1 MKFKF
6 SIAVFLVGFL
16 ITLIGAWLKI
26 THMSVGPL
34 NGNVSLTIGT
44 IIQIVGVILL
54 IIQIVISKKV
64 KDSLN

>member
-16 ITLIGAWLKI
+16 ITLLGAWLKI

-34 NGNVSLTIGT
+34 NGNVCLTIGT

-54 IIQIVISKKV
+54 IIQIVISKK
-64 KDSLN
+64 S

>member
-54 IIQIVISKKV
+54 IIQILISKK
-64 KDSLN
+64 S

>member
-6 SIAVFLVGFL
+6 SIAFFLVGFL
-16 ITLIGAWLKI
+16 ITLLGAWLKI

-54 IIQIVISKKV
+54 IIQIVISKK
-64 KDSLN
+64 S

>member
-16 ITLIGAWLKI
+16 ITLLGAWLKI
-26 THMSVGPL
+26 THISVGPL

-54 IIQIVISKKV
+54 IIQIVISKK
-64 KDSLN
+64 S

>member
-16 ITLIGAWLKI
+16 ITLLGAWLKI

-44 IIQIVGVILL
+44 IIQIVGVIFL
-54 IIQIVISKKV
+54 IIQIVISKK
-64 KDSLN
+64 S

>member
-6 SIAVFLVGFL
+6 STAVFLVGFL
-16 ITLIGAWLKI
+16 ITIIGAWLKI

-54 IIQIVISKKV
+54 IIQIVISKK
-64 KDSLN
+64 S

>member
-16 ITLIGAWLKI
+16 ITLLGVWLKI

-54 IIQIVISKKV
+54 IIQIVISKK
-64 KDSLN
+64 S

>member
-16 ITLIGAWLKI
+16 ITLLGAWLKI

-44 IIQIVGVILL
+44 IIQILGGILL
-54 IIQIVISKKV
+54 IIQIVISKK
-64 KDSLN
+64 S

>member
-1 MKFKF
+1 MRFKF

-16 ITLIGAWLKI
+16 ITLLGAWLKI

-44 IIQIVGVILL
+44 IVQIVGVILL
-54 IIQIVISKKV
+54 IIQIVISKK
-64 KDSLN
+64 S

>member
-16 ITLIGAWLKI
+16 ITLLGAWLKI
-26 THMSVGPL
+26 AHMSIGPL
-34 NGNVSLTIGT
+34 NGNISLTIGT

-54 IIQIVISKKV
+54 IIQIVISKK
-64 KDSLN
+64 S

>member
-16 ITLIGAWLKI
+16 ITLLGAWLKI

-54 IIQIVISKKV
+54 IIQIVISKKC
-64 KDSLN
+64 

>member
-54 IIQIVISKKV
+54 IIQIVISKK
-64 KDSLN
+64 S

>member
-6 SIAVFLVGFL
+6 SIAFFLVGFL

-54 IIQIVISKKV
+54 IIQIVISKK
-64 KDSLN
+64 S

>member
-16 ITLIGAWLKI
+16 ITLLGAWLKI

-54 IIQIVISKKV
+54 IIQIVISKK
-64 KDSLN
+64 S

>member
-16 ITLIGAWLKI
+16 ITLLGALLKI

-44 IIQIVGVILL
+44 IIQIVGVVLL
-54 IIQIVISKKV
+54 IIQIVISKK
-64 KDSLN
+64 S

>member
-1 MKFKF
+1 MKFIF
-6 SIAVFLVGFL
+6 SNKAFFLVGFL

-54 IIQIVISKKV
+54 IIQIVISKK
-64 KDSLN
+64 S